1 MKHCSLRAMA
11 RWRLG
16 GPALAAGGLAL
27 VLAASGAAHAE
38 ACARPHGWTDGAR
51 IVGKLW
57 TAWWRSEPAA
67 VPVSAHF
74 SIRFHLCGPPV
85 DRVGV
90 RGWMPDHRHGMNY
103 RPAVT
108 LDGMS
113 GTAEGLLFHMP
124 GRWQLILDVRGAT
137 GREKLTAEM
146 GLE

>member
-1 MKHCSLRAMA
+1 MI

-16 GPALAAGGLAL
+16 GPALAAALAL
-27 VLAASGAAHAE
+27 LLAAGEAS
-38 ACARPHGWTDGAR
+38 ACALPHGWTGGAR
-51 IVGKLW
+51 IAGELW
-57 TAWWRSEPAA
+57 IAWWRSEPAA
-67 VPVSAHF
+67 IPISEHF

-108 LDGMS
+108 LNGLS

-124 GRWQLILDVRGAT
+124 GRWQLILDVRGAA
-137 GREKLTAEM
+137 GREKLTAETV
-146 GLE
+146 LQ